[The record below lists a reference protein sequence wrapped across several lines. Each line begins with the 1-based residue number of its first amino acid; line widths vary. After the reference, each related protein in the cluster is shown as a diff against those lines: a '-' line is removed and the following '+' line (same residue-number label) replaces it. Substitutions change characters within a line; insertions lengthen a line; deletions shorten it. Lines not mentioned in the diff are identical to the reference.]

1 MKTTERDGRTRVVS
15 IGIARFAD
23 ADRRTI
29 PFAASDARA
38 FADGW
43 KPPQTT
49 RVLTDA
55 DATTAAIADSLVAIE
70 SADPEDRVVVFVVSR
85 ATHADGDL
93 LVQTHDGVLSLRELL
108 QPIWHG
114 PVAGVVFLLDLQR
127 GMDTANRITAGDLAA
142 LFPPSP
148 SRTLVL
154 ADDGRS
160 GSHVSGELQAGIWAL
175 HITAAFSGTTPR
187 ARRTD
192 GTLTA
197 ASLRA
202 FLTEE
207 VTRSLARAYT
217 DGRSQTPVVLALTD
231 DEVLAEPV
239 ADDDAAPAPTS
250 SLAGVSFFTERET
263 PVKALGGFRK
273 SLHSPPT
280 DSLASSR
287 AWVARLAE
295 ADLEREVEDTVSR
308 LRRHLGY
315 KRRDVRADGP
325 QDGAASV
332 LTPDFAYHLVV
343 RQHDERPGQAVFR
356 RTLDR
361 ITKPDV
367 LSRGGFEEAF
377 PHGFQSLRFPF
388 DVPVDLEALID
399 AVEES
404 EPATVR
410 RIEYPTDL
418 SRLDLELAGFEGRV
432 RIERDGMTVSA
443 VGPVSPIELANQF
456 ALVRR
461 VLSP

>member
-1 MKTTERDGRTRVVS
+1 METTERDGRTRVVS

-23 ADRRTI
+23 AERRTI

-38 FADGW
+38 FAGGW
-43 KPPQTT
+43 ESPHAT
-49 RVLTDA
+49 RALTDA
-55 DATTAAIADSLVAIE
+55 DATTAAIVDSFEAI
-70 SADPEDRVVVFVVSR
+70 ANAKPDDRIVVFVVSR

-93 LVQTHDGVLSLRELL
+93 LVQTHDGALSLRELL
-108 QPIWHG
+108 QPLWHG
-114 PVAGVVFLLDLQR
+114 PAAGVVVLLDLQR
-127 GMDTANRITAGDLAA
+127 EMYAAHRISAGDLAA
-142 LFPPSP
+142 LFLPSP

-154 ADDGRS
+154 ADDGRN
-160 GSHVSGELQAGIWAL
+160 GSHVSGELQAGIWAM
-175 HITAAFSGTTPR
+175 HVAAAFSGATPR
-187 ARRTD
+187 ARRPN
-192 GTLTA
+192 GALTA
-197 ASLRA
+197 GSLRA
-202 FLTEE
+202 FLADE

-217 DGRSQTPVVLALTD
+217 DGRSQTPVVLAHTD

-239 ADDDAAPAPTS
+239 AGDDTAPAPTS

-280 DSLASSR
+280 DALATSR

-295 ADLEREVEDTVSR
+295 ADLAREVEETVSR

-332 LTPDFAYHLVV
+332 LTPDFAYHVTV

-361 ITKPDV
+361 IAKPHV
-367 LSRGGFEEAF
+367 LGRNGFEEAF

-388 DVPVDLEALID
+388 DAPVDLEALID

-410 RIEYPTDL
+410 GIEYPTDL

-432 RIERDGMTVSA
+432 RIERDDMTITA
-443 VGPVSPIELANQF
+443 VGPVSPAELASQF

-461 VLSP
+461 VLSS